1 MAVSELTASAVAIGT
16 APTGRPSALQRASSS
31 AHPTALQNR
40 AASSNSPFVRAGENS
55 LVKWQ
60 VLDADSVERAKRE
73 NKLLF
78 LHIGYK
84 ACHFCRLMTQESF
97 SNAECATI
105 LNESF
110 VPVIVDREQRPDID
124 TTYMNYVQAVSNVGG
139 WPLNVFATPNLEP
152 VFGGTYWPGP
162 GTSRRVAT
170 EGEDES
176 PDCLSI
182 FKKVRDIWHDQETR
196 CRKEASEVLTQLREF
211 AAEGT
216 LGTRGLGGSHP
227 VTVPSWNIHSI
238 PSIPESTSI
247 PVPENDA
254 QVSSELDLDQLEEAY
269 THIAGTFDP
278 VYGGFGLAPKF
289 LTPPKLAFLLHL
301 NTFPSAVQDVVG
313 EAECKHAAEM
323 ALITLR
329 KIRDGALHDHIG
341 ALGFARCS
349 VTPDW
354 SIPNFEKLVVDNA
367 LLLTLYL
374 DAWRQS
380 GGNENSEFYDIVL
393 ELADYLSSP
402 PIALPGGGLA
412 TSEAADSFMRRGDR
426 EMREGAYYLWTRR
439 EFDSVVD
446 ASGQD
451 KQVSQVAAAHWDV
464 QEDGNVDEDHD
475 PNDDFINH
483 NILRVVKTPAEL
495 SKQFNIPLD
504 TVHQHIQ
511 TARRELKARRERE
524 RVRPE
529 LDDKVITA
537 WNGIAISA
545 LAQTSSAL
553 KAVYPGG
560 SEKYLQAAK
569 SAADFIR
576 SSLWDESSGLLY
588 RMYREGRETKGFA
601 DDYAYLIH
609 GLLDLFAATG
619 DETRLAFADTVQT
632 LETQNSLFHDADS
645 GAFFLTT
652 ASSPQAILR
661 LKDGMDTSLPSINAV
676 AASNLFRLGALLDD
690 ERYSSLARGTVNA
703 FEAEM
708 LQHPWLFPG
717 LLGGVVTARL
727 GLQGSVGDARYKAG
741 RQRQES
747 V

>member
-1 MAVSELTASAVAIGT
+1 MAVSELTASAVARGAIAVDSSDVVQG
-16 APTGRPSALQRASSS
+16 AASTR
-31 AHPTALQNR
+31 PTALQNR
-40 AASSNSPFVRAGENS
+40 AAFSKSPFVRAAENS

-60 VLDADSVERAKRE
+60 ILDADSVDRAKRE

-97 SNAECATI
+97 SNPECAAI

-110 VPVIVDREQRPDID
+110 VPVIIDREERPDVD
-124 TTYMNYVQAVSNVGG
+124 TIYMNYVQAVSNVGG
-139 WPLNVFATPNLEP
+139 WPLNVFVTPNLEP

-162 GTSRRVAT
+162 GTSRQVTT
-170 EGEDES
+170 ESEDES
-176 PDCLSI
+176 PDCLTI
-182 FKKVRDIWHDQETR
+182 FRKVRDIWHDQETR
-196 CRKEASEVLTQLREF
+196 CRKEASEVLAQLREF

-216 LGTRGLGGSHP
+216 LGTRGLTGTHP
-227 VTVPSWNIHSI
+227 IATPSWNI
-238 PSIPESTSI
+238 PSNPTTPIRARDK
-247 PVPENDA
+247 DA

-313 EAECKHAAEM
+313 EAECKHATEM
-323 ALITLR
+323 AVDTLR

-341 ALGFARCS
+341 ATGFARCS

-367 LLLTLYL
+367 LLLALYV
-374 DAWRQS
+374 DAWRIA
-380 GGNENSEFYDIVL
+380 GGKADSEFHDIVL
-393 ELADYLSSP
+393 ELADYLSSS
-402 PIALPGGGLA
+402 PIALPSGGLA

-446 ASGQD
+446 ASGHD
-451 KQVSQVAAAHWDV
+451 KQISQVAAAHWDV
-464 QEDGNVDEDHD
+464 QEGGNVDEDHD

-483 NILRVVKTPAEL
+483 NILRVVKTQDEL
-495 SKQFNIPLD
+495 SRQFNISPD
-504 TVHQHIQ
+504 TVRQHIQ
-511 TARRELKARRERE
+511 AARKELKARRERE

-537 WNGIAISA
+537 WNGLAISA
-545 LAQTSSAL
+545 LAQASSAL
-553 KAVYPGG
+553 KPVDSAR
-560 SEKYLQAAK
+560 SDKYLHAAE
-569 SAADFIR
+569 SAAAFIKA
-576 SSLWDESSGLLY
+576 SLWDESSKLLY
-588 RMYREGRETKGFA
+588 RIYREGRETKGFA
-601 DDYAYLIH
+601 DDYTYLIH
-609 GLLDLFAATG
+609 GLLDLFAATS
-619 DETRLAFADTVQT
+619 DEGHLAFADALQK
-632 LETQNSLFHDADS
+632 TQNSLFHDSDS
-645 GAFFLTT
+645 GAFFSTT

-661 LKDGMDTSLPSINAV
+661 LKDGMDTSLPSVNAV

-690 ERYSSLARGTVNA
+690 ERYSALARGTVNA

-727 GLQGSVGDARYKAG
+727 GPR
-741 RQRQES
+741 ES
-747 V
+747 VSDVKYKVGREKAV